1 MPERDKPI
9 TGTWTTTFRGARF
22 VLTDDGRLAPAT
34 PQTPAAAVQALGT
47 TRATPSPAQPPNSP
61 QTGAQERKR
70 MTVNNTAP
78 SPSRSV
84 DDVLA
89 ARYHHEATNLEYRH
103 RPHIIRQI
111 IADELAG
118 LEQRRTAHHE
128 ENTSND

>member
-1 MPERDKPI
+1 
-9 TGTWTTTFRGARF
+9 
-22 VLTDDGRLAPAT
+22 
-34 PQTPAAAVQALGT
+34 
-47 TRATPSPAQPPNSP
+47 
-61 QTGAQERKR
+61 
-70 MTVNNTAP
+70 MTINNTAP

-103 RPHIIRQI
+103 RPHVIRQI

-128 ENTSND
+128 ENPTDD